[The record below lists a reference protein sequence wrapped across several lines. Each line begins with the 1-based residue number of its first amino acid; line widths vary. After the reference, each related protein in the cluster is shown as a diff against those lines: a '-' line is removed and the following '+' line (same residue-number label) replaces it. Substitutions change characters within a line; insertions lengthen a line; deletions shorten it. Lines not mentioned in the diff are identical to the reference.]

1 MFIAKYL
8 FLGIAMFLYLY
19 YFYKINIATMRIHTI
34 YIVKAQIGSFNLSH
48 RFIIERCDFFMNK
61 TEFSS
66 LFKVFMGVCRH

>member
-1 MFIAKYL
+1 
-8 FLGIAMFLYLY
+8 
-19 YFYKINIATMRIHTI
+19 MRIHTI

-61 TEFSS
+61 TELGS